1 MSSQAKTSLINKNSS
16 VSTHSQSSDAH
27 TSLNVNDELYEIP
40 RCPMGVDQAKRK
52 RKGVH
57 QTSSANMMMN
67 ECLDRLNEN
76 IDKLCEAYAK
86 RNKMKALSL
95 LMKDVSMLPDRE
107 RVVALKIKEK
117 IARDY
122 NIDFSFEVF
131 LLSRLSSHVLSFY

>member
-1 MSSQAKTSLINKNSS
+1 
-16 VSTHSQSSDAH
+16 
-27 TSLNVNDELYEIP
+27 
-40 RCPMGVDQAKRK
+40 MGVDQAKRK